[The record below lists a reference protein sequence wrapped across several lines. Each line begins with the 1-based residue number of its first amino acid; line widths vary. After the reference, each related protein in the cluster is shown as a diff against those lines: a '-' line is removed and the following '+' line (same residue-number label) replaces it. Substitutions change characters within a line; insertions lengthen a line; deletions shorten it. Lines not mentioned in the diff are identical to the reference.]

1 MGRPF
6 ITMIRITVEDFN
18 PDGSVDETHTLQGN
32 YEYLGELFKAY
43 KRMSLAMGYSPENV
57 EEYFRDCE
65 NWDDT
70 TFRKEKEGRSLKPGE
85 AWKNLINAKETIK

>member
-1 MGRPF
+1 MGQPF
-6 ITMIRITVEDFN
+6 ITMIKITVEDFN

-65 NWDDT
+65 NWDDAPSA
-70 TFRKEKEGRSLKPGE
+70 FKIL
-85 AWKNLINAKETIK
+85 